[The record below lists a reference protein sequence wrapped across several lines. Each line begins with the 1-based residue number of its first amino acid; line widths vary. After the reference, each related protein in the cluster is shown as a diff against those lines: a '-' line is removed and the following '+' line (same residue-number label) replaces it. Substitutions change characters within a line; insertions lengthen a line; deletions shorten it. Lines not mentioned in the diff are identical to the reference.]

1 MMSGSEAFLAGGD
14 IRGFVQSAQVPE
26 DLMAS
31 NAARRAAIRP
41 LAADMGHY
49 VRLQL
54 SVYLSCCKNGG
65 FVASERSIFE
75 SLE

>member
-26 DLMAS
+26 DLVAS
-31 NAARRAAIRP
+31 HAARRAAIRSV
-41 LAADMGHY
+41 AADMGHY
-49 VRLQL
+49 VQLEL

-65 FVASERSIFE
+65 FGATERSIFE